1 MHPRVTEEWAEIIG
15 VGRDVVYEQDPER
28 IELTVDLDP
37 DMYASAQTR
46 VAVLVPVGYRAT
58 PPDCFYVPAGLAL
71 IDGTALPVSD
81 AAGVGLPGWLQV
93 SFHHVDANGVST
105 WHPTA
110 DPSRGDNMVSYISSI
125 EAFLA
130 KRCN

>member
-1 MHPRVTEEWAEIIG
+1 MHPRLSEEWPEIPAAY
-15 VGRDVVYEQDPER
+15 RDVTYEHDPER
-28 IELTVDLDP
+28 IELTLDLDP
-37 DMYASAQTR
+37 EAYGLAENR
-46 VAVLVPVGYRAT
+46 VAVLVPVGYPAT

-71 IDGTALPVSD
+71 VDGTPLPVSD

-93 SFHHVDANGVST
+93 SFHHVDANGTST

-110 DPSRGDNMVSYISSI
+110 DPTRGDNMVSYISSI